1 MCKSR
6 LYSLVKS
13 TDLQSTNFRWVI
25 SLFISNGD
33 GISRKSNNFYQVRQA
48 HVKKC
53 DFEVVQKVSWQLPPE
68 ENCPPPPPPPV
79 RVVVWIKVRVSFRVR
94 GGGSCLAS
102 EENYPLVRVRFGLGF
117 VLGLG
122 GGQFSSGTIVLEPFL
137 LALLNIMKR
146 L

>member
-1 MCKSR
+1 MPPLLGLGFGLR
-6 LYSLVKS
+6 LGLV
-13 TDLQSTNFRWVI
+13 LGF
-25 SLFISNGD
+25 G
-33 GISRKSNNFYQVRQA
+33 
-48 HVKKC
+48 
-53 DFEVVQKVSWQLPPE
+53 E
-68 ENCPPPPPPPV
+68 E
-79 RVVVWIKVRVSFRVR
+79 
-94 GGGSCLAS
+94 GSCLAS